1 MGICLPK
8 QVTGALAATTP
19 WPVPAWPA
27 MRVDLHY
34 VAAEKLLI
42 EADRLITTAPQ
53 SPLDDAVIDRV
64 IARAQVHALL
74 ATFSGTVPPESL
86 TDNSTNFP
94 TA

>member
-1 MGICLPK
+1 
-8 QVTGALAATTP
+8 
-19 WPVPAWPA
+19 

-42 EADRLITTAPQ
+42 EADRLITTA
-53 SPLDDAVIDRV
+53 SEPLDHVVIDRV

-74 ATFSGTVPPESL
+74 AAFAGTVPPESL